1 MKEIKVSVNTWYV
14 VEGTA
19 GATVINPSTNKA
31 IATVEDGKQ
40 TAFYAT
46 TPYVLVSD
54 DSVNVFK
61 ATFNSAPAKLRL
73 LGLLGGGASAS
84 ALPNGYL
91 AADFL
96 QNAGGAYIDTKLTV
110 TRDTGAMTLVAPIAK
125 GGFMAIGCQSVEGS
139 NKRFFAP
146 RYRRDSGEPGW
157 GWGEYFDRTR
167 TEFLYVKNIPAPYP
181 VPENVWQT
189 QKLNYKNNK
198 LMELE
203 TDVAG
208 YTSAPLTELPYAPGN
223 ITIIAF
229 AYHTP
234 TGVDYIAE
242 MRMRKAEITRGDN
255 VVFSAVPAIDSH
267 GVPCMYDAANKET
280 FRNSGSDYFIAGLT
294 LAQARKLGSLP
305 ASGGALHISLPT
317 GYESDAGVDAALKA
331 AAAKGWN
338 ITERT
343 HDAGDSAVATFGMRR
358 IWVRRTQN
366 DYGMYVDA
374 DGTRWHID
382 WCVGMHNHDGSEPDA
397 HGYELFRSV
406 DAAVSYWELEPYVDP
421 EQEELLTAY
430 NKNEQ

>member
-73 LGLLGGGASAS
+73 LGLLGGGSSSS
-84 ALPNGYL
+84 ALPSGYI
-91 AADFL
+91 AAEFL
-96 QNAGGAYIDTKLTV
+96 ESTGEQYATIPFAFKASENTVLIETLHYYTTGAQYRGEGYRNRAVQGVYNNKAFFVQADSYGRAVGSVKLDDWNLHKTQFSGYTFTFFFKDGSTYSAELDGQAYASNYKLFRCDNNTTWLWLGRKKYWKATVDGKVTFNLVPSIDT
-110 TRDTGAMTLVAPIAK
+110 
-125 GGFMAIGCQSVEGS
+125 Q
-139 NKRFFAP
+139 
-146 RYRRDSGEPGW
+146 
-157 GWGEYFDRTR
+157 
-167 TEFLYVKNIPAPYP
+167 
-181 VPENVWQT
+181 
-189 QKLNYKNNK
+189 
-198 LMELE
+198 
-203 TDVAG
+203 
-208 YTSAPLTELPYAPGN
+208 
-223 ITIIAF
+223 
-229 AYHTP
+229 
-234 TGVDYIAE
+234 
-242 MRMRKAEITRGDN
+242 
-255 VVFSAVPAIDSH
+255 
-267 GVPCMYDAANKET
+267 GVPCFYDKV
-280 FRNSGSDYFIAGLT
+280 SGSTYSSNGTEQFIVGMTCKQALK
-294 LAQARKLGSLP
+294 LAELP
-305 ASGGALHISLPT
+305 ATGGTLTVSLPT
-317 GYESDAGVDAALKA
+317 GYESDAGVQAALEA
-331 AAAKGWN
+331 AAAKGWD

-343 HDAGDSAVATFGMRR
+343 HEAGASAVATFGMRR

-406 DAAVSYWELEPYVDP
+406 DSAVSYWELEPYVDP